1 MKGRREIRRRR
12 ERKGRG
18 KRGWRELG
26 KESRSKYLGMGLV
39 LGCEVL
45 CAGWRLCSDLDKGMV
60 NTDTV
65 VQIELFMA
73 CVGEWEGRCA

>member
-1 MKGRREIRRRR
+1 MLNGWKGEIRRRGEEKG
-12 ERKGRG
+12 ERGR
-18 KRGWRELG
+18 RVDQRTWL
-26 KESRSKYLGMGLV
+26 YLGMGLV

-73 CVGEWEGRCA
+73 YLGEWEGRCA

>member
-1 MKGRREIRRRR
+1 
-12 ERKGRG
+12 
-18 KRGWRELG
+18 
-26 KESRSKYLGMGLV
+26 MGLV

-45 CAGWRLCSDLDKGMV
+45 CAGWRLCSDLDKEMV

-65 VQIELFMA
+65 VQIELFKA